1 MPTLNWIQETGW
13 DRYWETGSDH
23 VVVPE
28 VSTYTC
34 RICGQ
39 CFDSVTERDQHE
51 IGHPIQNPAIF
62 FKGKE
67 AGGEYLDITS
77 PLLDSDLYLR
87 NIDFVYINGNACEVE
102 SDFLEK
108 LTEEKI
114 TFLDV
119 RYGNTNL
126 ERQVKIRVCIA
137 DPDELLAID
146 RAFIQCFEVAG
157 VNDSSIVAFSEK
169 VGCLPTVKEYGN
181 GLVRYLQGLM
191 AKDNRSDFTNFEKF
205 FERFN
210 QATQSLKHY
219 ETGLC
224 RAVSAVVNF
233 NRNDFKAVGFSGIPQ
248 LDNAIAFFNGGDI
261 VRTDPAVAT
270 QLLPVDY
277 ASEFILTTLLSLYIH
292 GSLRELEDEIGT
304 FSPEFLSL
312 QDQLKFDFI
321 CWRKAIQEGNENSEK
336 AYRRRLRLDDAFSGM
351 VESGE

>member
-1 MPTLNWIQETGW
+1 M
-13 DRYWETGSDH
+13 DRYWETGSDPE
-23 VVVPE
+23 VVPE
-28 VSTYTC
+28 ISTYTC

-51 IGHPIQNPAIF
+51 TGHPIQNPTIF

-67 AGGEYLDITS
+67 VGGEYLDITS
-77 PLLDSDLYLR
+77 PLSGSDLYLR

-114 TFLDV
+114 SFLDV
-119 RYGNTNL
+119 LYGNANL

-137 DPDELLAID
+137 DPDELLAVD
-146 RAFIQCFEVAG
+146 EAFIQCFEVAG
-157 VNDSSIVAFSEK
+157 VNDSTIVAFTEK
-169 VGCLPTVKEYGN
+169 VRGLPTVKEYGN

-191 AKDNRSDFTNFEKF
+191 TKDNRSDFTDFEMF

-210 QATQSLKHY
+210 QATLSLKLY
-219 ETGLC
+219 ATGLSL
-224 RAVSAVVNF
+224 AVSAVVNF
-233 NRNDFKAVGFSGIPQ
+233 NRNDFKAVGISGVSQ

-261 VRTDPAVAT
+261 VSTHPDVAT

-292 GSLRELEDEIGT
+292 GSLRELEDEIRT

-312 QDQLKFDFI
+312 QDQLKFEFI
-321 CWRKAIQEGNENSEK
+321 CWRKAIKEGNENSEK

-351 VESGE
+351 VENGE